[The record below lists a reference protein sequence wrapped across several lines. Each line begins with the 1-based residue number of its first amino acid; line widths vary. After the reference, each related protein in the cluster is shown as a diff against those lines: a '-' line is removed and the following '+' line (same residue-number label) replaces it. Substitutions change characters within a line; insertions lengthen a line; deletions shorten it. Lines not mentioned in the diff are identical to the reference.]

1 MATKKSLSL
10 LLSLLMVFTLISL
23 FPTITGK
30 EGECQPQG
38 KCEGQTPVLTCKKKC
53 FHLGYELGG
62 TCLTHIGGPN
72 EQTTYYCCCNVPS
85 WS

>member
-1 MATKKSLSL
+1 MFCFFEGYSAKSYSNLYIDNMATKKSLSL

-38 KCEGQTPVLTCKKKC
+38 KCEGQTPVWTCKTKC
-53 FHLGYELGG
+53 IHLGYELG
-62 TCLTHIGGPN
+62 
-72 EQTTYYCCCNVPS
+72 EEFA
-85 WS
+85 